1 MNPYVDTGVRDVQV
15 PTHVE
20 ETTHYDWW
28 VRLSGARQYI
38 PAKPYIATEMM
49 QLRSVNVPYSG
60 VPNYR
65 DISMTDEAV
74 CDTSL

>member
-1 MNPYVDTGVRDVQV
+1 
-15 PTHVE
+15 
-20 ETTHYDWW
+20 
-28 VRLSGARQYI
+28 
-38 PAKPYIATEMM
+38 M

-60 VPNYR
+60 VPIYR